1 MSREDED
8 DLTKLELEC
17 LTILLKG
24 YGSSEDRSDPLQW
37 QLEARGKLEDALNDA
52 AGVSWGADAE
62 AAAEAIHALG
72 WGFTSKG
79 SEARWCRAV
88 GAAIDA
94 IRRLRS
100 KRP

>member
-8 DLTKLELEC
+8 DLTTLELEC

-24 YGSSEDRSDPLQW
+24 YDPEEDRADPLPW
-37 QLEARGKLEDALNDA
+37 QLEARGRLEDALNDA
-52 AGVSWGADAE
+52 AGVSWGAEAE
-62 AAAEAIHALG
+62 AVAKAIHALG
-72 WGFTSKG
+72 WGFTSKS
-79 SEARWCRAV
+79 SEANWCRAV
-88 GAAIDA
+88 GAAIEA